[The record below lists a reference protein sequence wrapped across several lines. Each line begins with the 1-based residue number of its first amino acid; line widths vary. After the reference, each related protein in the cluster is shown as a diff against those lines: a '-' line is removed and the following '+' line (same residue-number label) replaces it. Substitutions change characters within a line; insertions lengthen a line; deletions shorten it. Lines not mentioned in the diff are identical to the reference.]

1 MTDRIRAERALAERE
16 RLASLGVLA
25 AGVAHEVNTPIAGLS
40 SYAQMLLSETSPG
53 DPRYT
58 ILKKME
64 RQTFRAAHLVNNLLE
79 FARPRPRTPLKT
91 DLRAVLANAA
101 ESVET
106 TFAGRTLTLEVD
118 ADGAPALVI
127 GDPREL
133 EQIFVNLLTNAR
145 DASPEGG
152 EVVCRLENGGRVA
165 AGHRRRPG
173 RGRRRRRRREDLPA
187 LLHDQEVRRHRP
199 RARHF
204 PRHRPPPRGRDR
216 ARAAGRRG
224 HRGPRRPPARARGI
238 AFMRVLVVDD
248 EEVIRDV
255 LGTLLTREGYE
266 VTAAATAGEA
276 VALFEAEPY
285 DVVLL
290 DLMLPDRSGLD
301 VLRDIRRRD
310 PDAVVVIVTAYSS
323 IEGAIEAMR
332 EGAFHY
338 IPKPFQNEEVLLTLR
353 KGAEA
358 RRLTEENRRLREE
371 LSLRYG
377 LGRIVGKSESM
388 RKVFELVRLAGPSR
402 STILVEGE
410 SGTGK
415 ELVARAIH
423 THSPR
428 AGAPFVTV
436 NSGSMPTDLLESNLF
451 GHVKGA
457 FTGAIANK
465 KGLFEVADSGS
476 IFFDEIGTISLETQ
490 AKLLR
495 VLQEKE
501 FMRVGSVDTQKVD
514 TRVIAATNVDLKK
527 MVAEGKFRDDLYYR
541 LCVITIQIPPLRE
554 RREDIPLLA
563 EHFMRLYASENQK
576 PIVGS
581 RSRGLPRAPRPR
593 LAGQRPR
600 ARERHRAGRRALPA
614 GRQDRP
620 GPAARDRPLARP
632 RRAADPPAPRTAR
645 PTSRWSRSTSG
656 A

>member
-1 MTDRIRAERALAERE
+1 
-16 RLASLGVLA
+16 
-25 AGVAHEVNTPIAGLS
+25 
-40 SYAQMLLSETSPG
+40 
-53 DPRYT
+53 
-58 ILKKME
+58 
-64 RQTFRAAHLVNNLLE
+64 
-79 FARPRPRTPLKT
+79 
-91 DLRAVLANAA
+91 
-101 ESVET
+101 
-106 TFAGRTLTLEVD
+106 
-118 ADGAPALVI
+118 
-127 GDPREL
+127 
-133 EQIFVNLLTNAR
+133 
-145 DASPEGG
+145 
-152 EVVCRLENGGRVA
+152 
-165 AGHRRRPG
+165 
-173 RGRRRRRRREDLPA
+173 
-187 LLHDQEVRRHRP
+187 
-199 RARHF
+199 
-204 PRHRPPPRGRDR
+204 
-216 ARAAGRRG
+216 
-224 HRGPRRPPARARGI
+224 
-238 AFMRVLVVDD
+238 MRVLVVDD

-255 LGTLLTREGYE
+255 LGTLLTREGHE

-276 VALFEAEPY
+276 VSLFEADPH

-290 DLMLPDRSGLD
+290 DLMLPDRSGLE
-301 VLRDIRRRD
+301 VLRDILRRD
-310 PDAVVVIVTAYSS
+310 ADAVVVIVTAYSS

-451 GHVKGA
+451 GHIKGA

-476 IFFDEIGTISLETQ
+476 IFFDEIGTISMETQ

-527 MVAEGKFRDDLYYR
+527 WVAEGRFRDDLYYR
-541 LCVITIQIPPLRE
+541 LCVITIQIPPLRD

-563 EHFMRLYASENQK
+563 EHFMRIYASENQK
-576 PIVGS
+576 PIG
-581 RSRGLPRAPRPR
+581 GLDPEAY
-593 LAGQRPR
+593 
-600 ARERHRAGRRALPA
+600 RALLDHDWPGNVRELENA
-614 GRQDRP
+614 IERAVVLCPPGGKIGLGLLPESVLSPDRGELP
-620 GPAARDRPLARP
+620 IRLPENGATYKQMVEEYERRLIRTALRRTGGVQK
-632 RRAADPPAPRTAR
+632 RAAEMLKIK
-645 PTSRWSRSTSG
+645 PTTLHEIIKRLEIRE
-656 A
+656 

>member
-1 MTDRIRAERALAERE
+1 
-16 RLASLGVLA
+16 
-25 AGVAHEVNTPIAGLS
+25 
-40 SYAQMLLSETSPG
+40 
-53 DPRYT
+53 
-58 ILKKME
+58 
-64 RQTFRAAHLVNNLLE
+64 
-79 FARPRPRTPLKT
+79 
-91 DLRAVLANAA
+91 
-101 ESVET
+101 
-106 TFAGRTLTLEVD
+106 
-118 ADGAPALVI
+118 
-127 GDPREL
+127 
-133 EQIFVNLLTNAR
+133 
-145 DASPEGG
+145 
-152 EVVCRLENGGRVA
+152 
-165 AGHRRRPG
+165 
-173 RGRRRRRRREDLPA
+173 
-187 LLHDQEVRRHRP
+187 
-199 RARHF
+199 
-204 PRHRPPPRGRDR
+204 
-216 ARAAGRRG
+216 
-224 HRGPRRPPARARGI
+224 
-238 AFMRVLVVDD
+238 MRVLVVDD

-276 VALFEAEPY
+276 VSLFESDPH
-285 DVVLL
+285 DIVLL
-290 DLMLPDRSGLD
+290 DLMLPDRSGLE

-323 IEGAIEAMR
+323 IEGAIDAMR

-338 IPKPFQNEEVLLTLR
+338 IPKPFQNEEVLLTVR
-353 KGAEA
+353 KGTEA

-371 LSLRYG
+371 LSQRYG

-451 GHVKGA
+451 GHIKGA

-465 KGLFEVADSGS
+465 KGLFEVADTGS
-476 IFFDEIGTISLETQ
+476 IFFDEIGTISMETQ

-527 MVAEGKFRDDLYYR
+527 WVAEGRFRDDLYYR
-541 LCVITIQIPPLRE
+541 LCVITIQIPPLRD

-563 EHFMRLYASENQK
+563 EHFMRVYASENQK
-576 PIVGS
+576 PIG
-581 RSRGLPRAPRPR
+581 GLDPEAY
-593 LAGQRPR
+593 
-600 ARERHRAGRRALPA
+600 RALLDHDWPGNVRELENA
-614 GRQDRP
+614 IERAVVLCPPGGKIGLGLLPESVLSPDRGELP
-620 GPAARDRPLARP
+620 IRLPENGATYKQMVEEYERRLIRTALRRTGGVQK
-632 RRAADPPAPRTAR
+632 RAAEMLKIK
-645 PTSRWSRSTSG
+645 PTTLHEIIKRLEIRDQ
-656 A
+656 

>member
-1 MTDRIRAERALAERE
+1 
-16 RLASLGVLA
+16 
-25 AGVAHEVNTPIAGLS
+25 
-40 SYAQMLLSETSPG
+40 
-53 DPRYT
+53 
-58 ILKKME
+58 
-64 RQTFRAAHLVNNLLE
+64 
-79 FARPRPRTPLKT
+79 
-91 DLRAVLANAA
+91 
-101 ESVET
+101 
-106 TFAGRTLTLEVD
+106 
-118 ADGAPALVI
+118 
-127 GDPREL
+127 
-133 EQIFVNLLTNAR
+133 
-145 DASPEGG
+145 
-152 EVVCRLENGGRVA
+152 
-165 AGHRRRPG
+165 
-173 RGRRRRRRREDLPA
+173 
-187 LLHDQEVRRHRP
+187 
-199 RARHF
+199 
-204 PRHRPPPRGRDR
+204 
-216 ARAAGRRG
+216 
-224 HRGPRRPPARARGI
+224 
-238 AFMRVLVVDD
+238 MRVLVVDD

-255 LGTLLTREGYE
+255 LGTLLTREGHE

-276 VALFEAEPY
+276 VSLFEADPH

-290 DLMLPDRSGLD
+290 DLMLPDRSGLE

-323 IEGAIEAMR
+323 IEGAIDAMR

-338 IPKPFQNEEVLLTLR
+338 IPKPFQNEEVLLTVR
-353 KGAEA
+353 KGTEA

-371 LSLRYG
+371 LSQRYG

-451 GHVKGA
+451 GHIKGA

-476 IFFDEIGTISLETQ
+476 IFFDEIGTISMETQ

-527 MVAEGKFRDDLYYR
+527 WVAEGRFRDDLYYR
-541 LCVITIQIPPLRE
+541 LCVITIQIPPLRD

-563 EHFMRLYASENQK
+563 EHFMRVYASENQK
-576 PIVGS
+576 PIG
-581 RSRGLPRAPRPR
+581 GLDPEAY
-593 LAGQRPR
+593 
-600 ARERHRAGRRALPA
+600 RALLDHDWPGNVRELENA
-614 GRQDRP
+614 IERAVVLCPPGGKIGLGLLPESVLSPDRGELP
-620 GPAARDRPLARP
+620 IRLPENGATYKQMVEEYERRLIRTALRRTGGVQK
-632 RRAADPPAPRTAR
+632 RAAEMLKIK
-645 PTSRWSRSTSG
+645 PTTLHEIIKRLEIRE
-656 A
+656 